1 MGVTTWKLLAILGTL
16 SLISGLAVV
25 GVDAA
30 YGWLGKTPGTIAML
44 GVAMMSAPWLALAA
58 HLKHQLQVQRARDAH
73 LLSQPEVVRQ
83 LSRTDVHRTLTA
95 IAEEHGAEAIRMVL
109 GEDDA

>member
-1 MGVTTWKLLAILGTL
+1 M
-16 SLISGLAVV
+16 SLVSGLAVV
-25 GVDAA
+25 GVDIAF
-30 YGWLGKTPGTIAML
+30 GLLGATPTTIAMI
-44 GVAMMSAPWLALAA
+44 GVAMMSGPWLGLAA
-58 HLKHQLQVQRARDAH
+58 HVRHQLRVQRARDAH

-83 LSRTDVHRTLTA
+83 LSRTDAHRALTA